1 MIRLFHSVSLL
12 SLTILGLTSC
22 AGPKKALSKS
32 APSASAGVDQKM
44 ALSEGAPPAVAGA
57 ASAAGETPP
66 VAGGDPP
73 PDPNA
78 ARDAYWNLAMQR
90 YKPPASGSQPA
101 LAELPEPSTPSTGTA
116 VTPAPTVSTTP
127 SASKPTVSATPAQDL
142 NPADIPF
149 ATWAPG
155 KRGVVKSPFDPSG
168 RLIDVR
174 DFNAG
179 QMSQCPYTGKVF
191 RVPPLK

>member
-1 MIRLFHSVSLL
+1 
-12 SLTILGLTSC
+12 
-22 AGPKKALSKS
+22 
-32 APSASAGVDQKM
+32 
-44 ALSEGAPPAVAGA
+44 
-57 ASAAGETPP
+57 
-66 VAGGDPP
+66 
-73 PDPNA
+73 
-78 ARDAYWNLAMQR
+78 MQR

-101 LAELPEPSTPSTGTA
+101 LAELPESSTGNA

-127 SASKPTVSATPAQDL
+127 SASTPAVSATPAKDL
-142 NPADIPF
+142 NPADIPY

-179 QMSQCPYTGKVF
+179 QLSQCPYTGKTF

>member
-1 MIRLFHSVSLL
+1 VIRLFHSVALL
-12 SLTILGLTSC
+12 SLTIIGLNSC

-32 APSASAGVDQKM
+32 APPAAAGVDQKV
-44 ALSEGAPPAVAGA
+44 ALPEGAPPAEGN
-57 ASAAGETPP
+57 TPP
-66 VAGGDPP
+66 LG
-73 PDPNA
+73 PNA
-78 ARDAYWNLAMQR
+78 SRDDYWNLAMQR
-90 YKPPASGSQPA
+90 YKPPASGSQTA
-101 LAELPEPSTPSTGTA
+101 LAELPEPSTGTA

-127 SASKPTVSATPAQDL
+127 SASKPAVSATPAQDL
-142 NPADIPF
+142 NPADIPY

-155 KRGVVKSPFDPSG
+155 KRGVVKSPFDPGG

-179 QMSQCPYTGKVF
+179 QTSQCPYTGKVF

>member
-1 MIRLFHSVSLL
+1 VIRLFHSVALL
-12 SLTILGLTSC
+12 SLTIIGLNSC

-32 APSASAGVDQKM
+32 ATPVGAGVDQK
-44 ALSEGAPPAVAGA
+44 AASSEGAPP
-57 ASAAGETPP
+57 
-66 VAGGDPP
+66 VAGGNPP
-73 PDPNA
+73 PDPKA
-78 ARDAYWNLAMQR
+78 ARDDYWNLAMQR
-90 YKPPASGSQPA
+90 YKPPASGSQTA

-127 SASKPTVSATPAQDL
+127 SASKPAVSVTPAQDL
-142 NPADIPF
+142 NPADIPY